1 MALIYGHNMRIEK
14 QGKLYVAYIAF
25 SQRQIFRNAQWFWE
39 PRLKKWVTE
48 DILKVLPFREFSVGE
63 ARIALEVYDQG
74 IGKAIRE
81 SMATDSDMVIQH
93 GSPDKELFPYQK
105 AGVEYAHKRYDV
117 LIADPPGLGK
127 SSQAICTVNMMKR
140 VKTGLIICPASLK
153 RNWVREWKMW
163 SIHKHLKIG
172 VVHTKTQ
179 DKLDRKGKPMREEP
193 ARPGLLGKKIK
204 ETVDVW
210 PEDCDVYIINKNLF
224 ERHKKALTD
233 PIWSFLIVDESHEF
247 CNEKN
252 KTSQFIWGGGKGK
265 NKIVAIAARKRIFL
279 TGTPITTR
287 PRNLWAFVKEL
298 DPEGLGKD
306 WFEFHER
313 YCGGEKTHFGYYR
326 DGATNL
332 EELNA
337 KLRAAFMV
345 RRNKK
350 EVLKDLPPKTREI
363 ILLPNDG
370 LARDVE
376 RELTNVRS
384 FLNAYE
390 EKMGLDTPK
399 GVTTLLEDVKA
410 KYADMEYSDIASE
423 MSNEMILAFEEMSAA
438 RQALA
443 LAKAPLVKEH
453 VDRLLETGEKVI
465 LFCYHKKVAEF
476 FKKYYSNHCAFVT
489 GSTPSNR
496 RQDEVDKFQEDPE
509 CTVFIGNISAAGVGF
524 TLTAASIVVFAEIS
538 YVPSELEQAE
548 DRAWRIGQL
557 CNVLVQHLVV
567 DGSID
572 ARMIE
577 IILERI
583 EEIERALD
591 DKYVR

>member
-1 MALIYGHNMRIEK
+1 MRIEK
-14 QGKLYVAYIAF
+14 QGKLYVAYISF

-39 PRLKKWVTE
+39 PRLKKWTTE
-48 DILKVLPFREFSVGE
+48 DILKVLPFREFAVGE
-63 ARIALEVYDQG
+63 ARVALEIYDQG

-81 SMATDSDMVIQH
+81 SMATDSDMVIPH

-105 AGVEYAHKRYDV
+105 AGVEYASKRHDV

-127 SSQAICTVNMMKR
+127 SSQAICTVNLMKR

-153 RNWVREWKMW
+153 RNWVREWNMW
-163 SIHKHLKIG
+163 TVHKHLRIG

-179 DKLDRKGKPMREEP
+179 DKLDRNGKPMREAP
-193 ARPGLLGKKIK
+193 ARAGLLGKKIK
-204 ETVDVW
+204 ETIDVW

-224 ERHKKALTD
+224 ERHKAALTD

-252 KTSQFIWGGGKGK
+252 KTSQYIWGSPRKVK
-265 NKIVAIAARKRIFL
+265 KADKVVAIAARKRIFL

-287 PRNLWAFVKEL
+287 PKNLWAFVKEL

-313 YCGGEKTHFGYYR
+313 YCGAEKTHFGFYI

-384 FLNAYE
+384 FLDAYE

-399 GVTTLLEDVKA
+399 GVQTLLEDVKA
-410 KYADMEYSDIASE
+410 KYEDMDYADIAAD
-423 MSNEMILAFEEMSAA
+423 MSNEMVLAFEEMSAA

-453 VDRLLETGEKVI
+453 VDRLLESGEKVI

-476 FKKYYSNHCAFVT
+476 FKKYYGNHCAFVT

-591 DKYVR
+591 DRYVR